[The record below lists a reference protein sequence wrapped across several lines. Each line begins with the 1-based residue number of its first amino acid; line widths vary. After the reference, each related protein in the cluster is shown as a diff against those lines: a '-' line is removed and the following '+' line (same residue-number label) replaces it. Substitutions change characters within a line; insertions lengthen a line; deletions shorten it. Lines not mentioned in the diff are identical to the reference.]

1 MVEKLYGIKYKEIE
15 GEIILEAIRDN
26 IARTQSDKIVE
37 LYREYFGR
45 DYPSF
50 KIREEYLELEEKD
63 LKTLNGVLEEQ
74 MSSLKKQIHD
84 KRVDQ
89 VSYDIDMIQNGLANR
104 VVYMLCKE
112 GN

>member
-26 IARTQSDKIVE
+26 IARVQSDKIVE
-37 LYREYFGR
+37 LYKEYFGK
-45 DYPSF
+45 DFPSF
-50 KIREEYLELEEKD
+50 KMREKCLELEED
-63 LKTLNGVLEEQ
+63 FELLNWVIGER

-89 VSYDIDMIQNGLANR
+89 VSYEIDMIQNGLANR
-104 VVYMLCKE
+104 IIYMLCKE
-112 GN
+112 A

>member
-1 MVEKLYGIKYKEIE
+1 MVEKLYGIKYKEVE

-26 IARTQSDKIVE
+26 IARMQSDKIVE
-37 LYREYFGR
+37 LYKEYFGR

-50 KIREEYLELEEKD
+50 KMREEYLELEEGF
-63 LKTLNGVLEEQ
+63 KTLNGVLEEQ

-89 VSYDIDMIQNGLANR
+89 VSYEIDMIQNGLANKII
-104 VVYMLCKE
+104 YMLWREK
-112 GN
+112 

>member
-26 IARTQSDKIVE
+26 MARIQSDKIVE
-37 LYREYFGR
+37 LYKEYFDR

-50 KIREEYLELEEKD
+50 KMREEYLELEEELD
-63 LKTLNGVLEEQ
+63 TLNEVLEEQ
-74 MSSLKKQIHD
+74 ISSLKKQIYD

-89 VSYDIDMIQNGLANR
+89 VHHEIDIIQRGLANKII
-104 VVYMLCKE
+104 YMLWKE
-112 GN
+112 A

>member
-26 IARTQSDKIVE
+26 IARIQSDKIVE
-37 LYREYFGR
+37 LYKEYFGR

-50 KIREEYLELEEKD
+50 KMREEYLELEEELD
-63 LKTLNGVLEEQ
+63 TLNGVIAEQ

-84 KRVDQ
+84 RRVDQ
-89 VSYDIDMIQNGLANR
+89 VHHEIDIIQRGFANKII
-104 VVYMLCKE
+104 YMLWE
-112 GN
+112 EA

>member
-26 IARTQSDKIVE
+26 IARIQSDKIVE
-37 LYREYFGR
+37 LYKEYFER

-50 KIREEYLELEEKD
+50 KMREEYLELEEGF
-63 LKTLNGVLEEQ
+63 KTLNEVLEEQ
-74 MSSLKKQIHD
+74 MISLKKQIHD

-89 VSYDIDMIQNGLANR
+89 VSYDIDMIQNGLANKII
-104 VVYMLCKE
+104 YMLWREK
-112 GN
+112 

>member
-15 GEIILEAIRDN
+15 GEIILVAIRDN
-26 IARTQSDKIVE
+26 IARVQSDKIVE
-37 LYREYFGR
+37 LYKEYFER

-50 KIREEYLELEEKD
+50 KMREEYLELEERLD
-63 LKTLNGVLEEQ
+63 TLNGVLEEQ

-89 VSYDIDMIQNGLANR
+89 VSYDIDMIQNGLANKI
-104 VVYMLCKE
+104 VYMLWKE
-112 GN
+112 A